1 MQKTRAATAR
11 YVVRYAKPVLIGPA
25 VYLAIAAIGSYM
37 AVVGREHW
45 TFLHVG
51 VYGAVG
57 IFFLVY
63 VMAYRTTFS
72 EDSVEQRVFPGIVR
86 CLRYADIQR
95 VTLRGALGI
104 RRGLLLVATDG
115 RRMRVYGR
123 DDHLVEARNVL
134 FGRIPQA
141 FND

>member
-1 MQKTRAATAR
+1 M
-11 YVVRYAKPVLIGPA
+11 RYAKLVFIGPA
-25 VYLAIAAIGSYM
+25 IYLAPAAVGSYM

-51 VYGAVG
+51 FYAAVG

-63 VMAYRTTFS
+63 VMSYRTTFS
-72 EDSVEQRVFPGIVR
+72 EDSVEQRVFPGILR
-86 CLRYADIQR
+86 CLPYADIQR
-95 VTLRGALGI
+95 VKLRGSLGI

-123 DDHLVEARNVL
+123 DDHLIEARNVL
-134 FGRIPQA
+134 FGQIPQA